1 MKMFV
6 VQISDPYASHGLTQ
20 ILVSSMGVRVGRYLF
35 YGGGITRR
43 SLSFSLSLLD
53 ENISTKN
60 HQVPS
65 KRVEQHSKELWI
77 SMVTTVD
84 GSHDNHGNIVE
95 NRDVGYKRNA
105 TDALRINFSC
115 NP

>member
-1 MKMFV
+1 MRRM
-6 VQISDPYASHGLTQ
+6 ASHRSWSLAWA
-20 ILVSSMGVRVGRYLF
+20 YAWD
-35 YGGGITRR
+35 GICSTEEESRED
-43 SLSFSLSLLD
+43 LSLSLSARREYLD
-53 ENISTKN
+53 EKS
-60 HQVPS
+60 PS
-65 KRVEQHSKELWI
+65 SIQEGGTALERAMDFHGYDH
-77 SMVTTVD
+77 VD

>member
-1 MKMFV
+1 MFV

-20 ILVSSMGVRVGRYLF
+20 ILVSSMGVRVGLVFVLRRRNHAKISLF
-35 YGGGITRR
+35 
-43 SLSFSLSLLD
+43 LSFSPLD

>member
-1 MKMFV
+1 MRRM
-6 VQISDPYASHGLTQ
+6 ASHRSWSLAWA
-20 ILVSSMGVRVGRYLF
+20 YAWD
-35 YGGGITRR
+35 GICSTEEESRED
-43 SLSFSLSLLD
+43 LSLSLFLCSTR
-53 ENISTKN
+53 ISRRKITKF
-60 HQVPS
+60 HP
-65 KRVEQHSKELWI
+65 RGEVEQHSKELWI